1 MDPLPSSTEGRLLLA
16 AFVVL
21 LTLIGLSVLG
31 ERTLPLFGGNRDL
44 AGRAYKTLFV
54 GLGGGML
61 GLAAP
66 ALVTGFIGRLRALFT
81 RIEAALAAAPAHG
94 METERQITRYVHIL
108 AAFPADH
115 ARREE
120 FAWLGALLDG
130 PGGADARLDQITAAL
145 TAATAA
151 TRGRAR

>member
-81 RIEAALAAAPAHG
+81 RIEAKGTIAEAILRDRALDQAQTAGFTLMALFLIAG
-94 METERQITRYVHIL
+94 GI
-108 AAFPADH
+108 A
-115 ARREE
+115 
-120 FAWLGALLDG
+120 ALLVWTG
-130 PGGADARLDQITAAL
+130 ILWPGER
-145 TAATAA
+145 
-151 TRGRAR
+151 

>member
-1 MDPLPSSTEGRLLLA
+1 MLRISDRQQDQLYATRA
-16 AFVVL
+16 DAFH
-21 LTLIGLSVLG
+21 
-31 ERTLPLFGGNRDL
+31 D
-44 AGRAYKTLFV
+44 
-54 GLGGGML
+54 
-61 GLAAP
+61 
-66 ALVTGFIGRLRALFT
+66 RLRAT
-81 RIEAALAAAPAHG
+81 ATAMMAREAPEIPADEVAARIEAALAAAPTHG

-145 TAATAA
+145 TAAPRTA
-151 TRGRAR
+151 GGAR